1 MSDFLGPKPLTSAA
15 AKKTYVRFLDTEG
28 NPIEGSLVT
37 IVVNTATS
45 DIEDIILE
53 EI

>member
-1 MSDFLGPKPLTSAA
+1 MSILEPKPLTSAA
-15 AKKTYVRFLDTEG
+15 AKKTYVRFLDTDG

-37 IVVNTATS
+37 IVVDTVNNEVS
-45 DIEDIILE
+45 DIIVE